1 MQVVIHAGAHLT
13 DEDRLVG
20 VLLKNRDM
28 LSAIGTDVPD
38 PQNYRKLLR
47 DILNEVKTSGIT
59 PETRDIVLEAIQH
72 DAGNDRLVLS
82 NHAFFGTPKMAVG
95 QGMFYPAA
103 EMRIEAFRQIFPN
116 DQLELFL
123 ALRDPATYLPALFAK
138 TPHDTMADF
147 LNGVDP
153 MHFRW
158 SETIA
163 RFRRAFPDMPITVW
177 CNEDSPL
184 IWAQVVREMAG
195 LDPHAEFTGEF
206 ALLEEI
212 MTSAGMKRFE
222 TYLASHPGMTE
233 IQKRRVISAFLD
245 KFVKEDEI
253 EEELDLP
260 GWTEEL
266 VDSLTDN
273 YDDDVFEIE
282 RIQGVN
288 FITP

>member
-1 MQVVIHAGAHLT
+1 MQVVIHAGAHMT
-13 DEDRLVG
+13 DEDRLVN
-20 VLLKNRDM
+20 VLLRNRD
-28 LSAIGTDVPD
+28 LLTAIGTDVPD
-38 PQNYRKLLR
+38 PNTYRKLLR
-47 DILNEVKTSGIT
+47 DILGEVKRSGVSS
-59 PETRDIVLEAIQH
+59 ESRDIVLDAISH
-72 DAGNDRLVLS
+72 DPGNDRLVLS
-82 NHAFFGTPKMAVG
+82 NHAFFGTPKMAIG

-123 ALRDPATYLPALFAK
+123 ALRDPAAHLPALFAK

-153 MHFRW
+153 AQFRW

-163 RFRRAFPDMPITVW
+163 RFRQNFPDMPITVW

-195 LDPHAEFTGEF
+195 LDPHAGFDGEF

-212 MTSAGMKRFE
+212 MTTIGMKRFE
-222 TYLASHPGMTE
+222 TYLSSHPGMTE

-245 KFVKEDEI
+245 KFVKEEEI

-260 GWTEEL
+260 GWTEDL
-266 VDSLTDN
+266 VDTLSEA
-273 YDDDVFEIE
+273 YDEDVFEID